1 MALPPNMVAP
11 GLDLD
16 DTAGLPDV
24 EIAIDAPMEFPGGAE
39 VIEDGMGG
47 ATVQPMNFQEEMMAQ
62 EELIPFDANLA
73 EFMDEGDLG
82 ALSSELRGLYEDDLE
97 SRSEWEEAYV
107 KGLDLLGIKMDER
120 STPFEGASGL
130 THPLVAESVTQFQAQ
145 AYKELLPSGGPVK
158 TGVLGAK
165 TPEREAQATRV
176 KDFMNYQITEVM
188 EEYDP
193 DMDQLLYYLP
203 LSGSTFKKVYFD
215 ATRQRAVAKFI
226 PAQDL
231 VVPYSASDLTTAN
244 RVTHVLRMDENE
256 VRKLQVSGMYR
267 DVDLQTSDN
276 LEENPVRQKVNE
288 LEGLSKNYSEDV
300 LTILEIHADLDIEGF
315 EDINQ
320 ETGEPTGIRL
330 PYIVTID
337 ESSGQILSI
346 RRNYA
351 MDDMLR
357 RKRPYFVHYKFT
369 PGLGFYGFGMIHMIG
384 GLGRA
389 ATSLLRQLIDAG
401 TLANLPAGFKARGVR
416 VRNSDEP
423 LQPGEWRDIDAPGG
437 SIRDAIVP
445 LPYKEPSATLAQ
457 MLGGLVNDGRRF
469 ISLADQSV
477 SDMGKDTPVGTTV
490 AMLERGMK
498 VMSAIHKR
506 LHYAQK
512 TEFRLLARIFAEN
525 LPPMYPY
532 EVTGAPQEVKVEDF
546 DARIDVLPV
555 SDPNIFS
562 MAQRVTLA
570 QTQLQLAQSN
580 PEMHNLHAAYRRMYQ
595 ALEVQNIDEV
605 LPPPPPPPQPTP
617 QDPAM
622 ENGGM
627 LMGQPQQ
634 AFPEQDHEAHIEAHM
649 SLLSLP
655 MVQEAPPVM
664 AGLHSHILQH
674 IGMAARERVDRE
686 MKSLAE
692 ESTMQQVDQMKVSM
706 EEQGQQLQLMVQTG
720 AIDSA
725 TAQQM
730 AQQQQQQMQ
739 QQMQPPEQ
747 FAPEQVESRVAQVEV
762 ELIKALMPMMTA
774 GTEEEDPLVG
784 IRMQELS
791 IKEMEAQHKLAID
804 QAKLELDGM
813 KIEQRA
819 VTDAARLELQEQVAD
834 DRSDVNRERID
845 VQRQAMEQRNANQTG
860 E

>member
-16 DTAGLPDV
+16 DTMGLPDV
-24 EIAIDAPMEFPGGAE
+24 EISIDAPIEFPGGAE
-39 VIEDGMGG
+39 VIDDGMGG
-47 ATVQPMNFQEEMMAQ
+47 ALIQPMDLQQEMMAQ

-73 EFMDEGDLG
+73 EFLDDG
-82 ALSSELRGLYEDDLE
+82 ALGELSTELRGLYDEDLE

-120 STPFEGASGL
+120 TTPFEGASGI

-165 TPEREAQATRV
+165 TPEREAQAGRV

-203 LSGSTFKKVYFD
+203 LSGSTFKKVYYD
-215 ATRQRAVAKFI
+215 PTRQRAVSKFI

-256 VRKLQVSGMYR
+256 VRKMQVAGMYR
-267 DVDLQTSDN
+267 DVDLKSSDDI
-276 LEENPVRQKVNE
+276 EEDPVRQKVNE

-315 EDINQ
+315 EDIDMA
-320 ETGEPTGIRL
+320 TGEPTGIRL

-337 ESSGQILSI
+337 HTSGQILSI
-346 RRNYA
+346 RRNYS
-351 MDDMLR
+351 MDDPLR

-369 PGLGFYGFGMIHMIG
+369 PGLGFYGFGLIHMIG

-445 LPYKEPSATLAQ
+445 LPYKEPSGTLAQ

-469 ISLADQSV
+469 IALADQSI
-477 SDMGKDTPVGTTV
+477 SDMGQETPVGTTV

-532 EVTGAPQEVKVEDF
+532 EVMGAPQQVKVEDF

-580 PEMHNLHAAYRRMYQ
+580 PQMHNLHAAYRRMYM
-595 ALEVQNIDEV
+595 ALEVQNIDEI
-605 LPPPPPPPQPTP
+605 LPPTPEQQPL
-617 QDPAM
+617 DPAV
-622 ENGGM
+622 ENARA
-627 LMGQPQQ
+627 LMGELLQS
-634 AFPEQDHEAHIEAHM
+634 FPDQDHDAHIKIHVMFMKTPLVTTSPQVMGTFYAH
-649 SLLSLP
+649 
-655 MVQEAPPVM
+655 VQE
-664 AGLHSHILQH
+664 HIAQK
-674 IGMAARERVDRE
+674 ARQSVTQEIE
-686 MKSLAE
+686 NLIS
-692 ESTMQQVDQMKVSM
+692 QVQLNVQM
-706 EEQGQQLQLMVQTG
+706 G
-720 AIDSA
+720 ALDPNA
-725 TAQQM
+725 
-730 AQQQQQQMQ
+730 AQQQIAEVQQQMQ
-739 QQMQPPEQ
+739 NPAEMEKLVAIQQLDIMQKTLADLIPPGQ
-747 FAPEQVESRVAQVEV
+747 D
-762 ELIKALMPMMTA
+762 PMS
-774 GTEEEDPLVG
+774 DPLVQ
-784 IRMQELS
+784 IRMQELAWS
-791 IKEMEAQHKLAID
+791 F
-804 QAKLELDGM
+804 G
-813 KIEQRA
+813 
-819 VTDAARLELQEQVAD
+819 
-834 DRSDVNRERID
+834 
-845 VQRQAMEQRNANQTG
+845 
-860 E
+860 